1 LLEFE
6 KKPKVKIRMFS
17 YNEAKAKAST
27 MKFNTLKEYSKW
39 VVDNHYEALFPVN
52 PRTFYKDFEC
62 GAKFLGWTQ
71 EEYQAHVTKAR
82 KASTD
87 YKALGQKVSATFER
101 KRSLSVANIERN
113 RSLSLT
119 EETPVNKEASITAEE
134 MVKFFIKEDVDIKV
148 IINFLSEYSHPK
160 DVYQIFLDYLKN
172 KYSTVKI

>member
-6 KKPKVKIRMFS
+6 KKPKVEIRMFS
-17 YNEAKAKAST
+17 YNEAKAKVST
-27 MKFNTLKEYSKW
+27 LKFTTLKEYSKW

-52 PRTFYKDFEC
+52 PRAFYKDFEC
-62 GAKFLGWTQ
+62 GAKYLGWTD
-71 EEYQAHVTKAR
+71 EEYRANVTKAR
-82 KASTD
+82 LANVDRKAV
-87 YKALGQKVSATFER
+87 GQKISATLR
-101 KRSLSVANIERN
+101 KKHSLRLQA
-113 RSLSLT
+113 
-119 EETPVNKEASITAEE
+119 ETPTINPSNITAEE

>member
-1 LLEFE
+1 
-6 KKPKVKIRMFS
+6 MFS
-17 YNEAKAKAST
+17 YNEAKAKVST
-27 MKFNTLKEYSKW
+27 LKFTTLKEYSKW

-52 PRTFYKDFEC
+52 PRAFYKDFEC
-62 GAKFLGWTQ
+62 GAKFLGWSQ

-82 KASTD
+82 KANTD

-101 KRSLSVANIERN
+101 KRSLSVV
-113 RSLSLT
+113 
-119 EETPVNKEASITAEE
+119 EETPTINPSNITAEE

-172 KYSTVKI
+172 KYSSVKI

>member
-1 LLEFE
+1 MLEFE
-6 KKPKVKIRMFS
+6 KKPKVEIRMFS
-17 YNEAKAKAST
+17 YNEAKAKVST
-27 MKFNTLKEYSKW
+27 LKFTTLKEYSKW

-52 PRTFYKDFEC
+52 PRAFYKDFEC

-82 KASTD
+82 KANTD

-101 KRSLSVANIERN
+101 KRSLSVV
-113 RSLSLT
+113 
-119 EETPVNKEASITAEE
+119 EETPVIKEASITAEE